1 MPDHLHPVP
10 LSTPLPVRAN
20 AREAIKSTLP
30 FDLGSV
36 TLGSDKY
43 YTPIAINNPLFDAFT
58 VDHDPDN
65 RTAVISIFQMTTSPS
80 HRGSAKGYPHI
91 QKIMAHVYELLGPG
105 SFDTTVVKVMYSLV
119 CPEGGSGI
127 R

>member
-65 RTAVISIFQMTTSPS
+65 RTVVISIFQNDDFP
-80 HRGSAKGYPHI
+80 
-91 QKIMAHVYELLGPG
+91 
-105 SFDTTVVKVMYSLV
+105 
-119 CPEGGSGI
+119 
-127 R
+127 